1 MNTHAWQYFRA
12 LALGAWLAV
21 PAAFA
26 ADAEPGFT
34 SLFNGADLKG
44 WDGSPDLWSVKD
56 GAITGQT
63 TKEQPAKRNTFLVW
77 KGGSVDDFE
86 LRLSFKMTPGD
97 AAGFANSGVQYR
109 SKVTDP
115 SYWVVNGYQAD
126 MEAGPSYTGI
136 LYEEG
141 GRGIMAERGQWV
153 NVEADGTKRVVGTLG
168 SSKEIATALKPG
180 DWNDYIIIARGNH
193 LTHIINGRVMAE
205 MTDDQAA
212 KRAKSGVLALQLHAG
227 PPMTVQFKN
236 IRLKTL

>member
-1 MNTHAWQYFRA
+1 MNTNAWQYFRA

-21 PAAFA
+21 PSAFA
-26 ADAEPGFT
+26 ADVEPGFT
-34 SLFNGADLKG
+34 SLFNGTDLKG
-44 WDGSPDLWSVKD
+44 WDGSPDLWSVQD

-63 TKEQPAKRNTFLVW
+63 TKEKPAKRNTFLVW
-77 KGGSVDDFE
+77 TGGSVDDFE
-86 LRLSFKMTPGD
+86 LRLSFKMIPGD

-115 SYWVVNGYQAD
+115 SYWVVSGYQAD
-126 MEAGPSYTGI
+126 MEAGPTYTGI

-141 GRGIMAERGQWV
+141 GRGIVAQRGEMV
-153 NVEADGTKRVVGTLG
+153 NVQADGNKRVVGTF
-168 SSKEIATALKPG
+168 SSSQEIEAALKKG

-193 LTHIINGRVMAE
+193 LTHIINGRVTVDV
-205 MTDDQAA
+205 TDDQAA

-236 IRLKTL
+236 IRIKTL